1 MSAKKLYR
9 SNTDKKITGVCGGL
23 AEYFDVDS
31 TVIRLIWVLI
41 ACITAFVGAFVAY
54 LIVALIVPVKVQ
66 DYNNPNPDEQ

>member
-31 TVIRLIWVLI
+31 TVIRLIWVLL

>member
-1 MSAKKLYR
+1 MSVKKLYR

-31 TVIRLIWVLI
+31 TIIRLIWVLL

>member
-31 TVIRLIWVLI
+31 TIIRLIWVLL